1 MKKAMFM
8 IYFESYQNEYYLIK
22 FSKCIPASID
32 NCFDSNIFFFFLNQK
47 ENGLISIILKLEIC
61 VDQPCGSGLDSCR
74 FQKELRGV

>member
-32 NCFDSNIFFFFLNQK
+32 NCFDSNIFFFF
-47 ENGLISIILKLEIC
+47 
-61 VDQPCGSGLDSCR
+61 
-74 FQKELRGV
+74 FFF